1 MSRLRESARP
11 RSFAF
16 RVWTLVASVLT
27 LLAVALTPNA
37 ALAQGNSGQPSNGP
51 TTVSATASTVQN
63 GLGGAIPGVLAQA
76 GVTPITLQLKLT
88 DATGAAASFPTDA
101 KFTLGVSRADGSRAH
116 GTVTPSQ
123 VTLAANN
130 SSGTWTFTYS
140 AVENGVIVTPTLTG
154 NLAKRYTL
162 TTSGTQ
168 PFDSLRSLDLTA
180 TGPGATTVTTQGCSD
195 GGSYVECPIV
205 SLPQGTA
212 SSHAAATVGA
222 CTSELLCPKG
232 SEVVGFY
239 ADLGTLYTKSSPAQI
254 TIRCDKARCGQ
265 GGIPSY
271 TVKMTFDPTGPLDL
285 TALPCIS
292 KGVADDGQ
300 GHDYCVDYRASTRD
314 NAGDLLLVVN
324 VVRDYRGAV

>member
-27 LLAVALTPNA
+27 LLAVALTPNV

-168 PFDSLRSLDLTA
+168 PFDSLRSL
-180 TGPGATTVTTQGCSD
+180 
-195 GGSYVECPIV
+195 ECPIV